1 MNVDFKTNRQFKKK
15 YERLFNKNPLGANVF
30 LLLLELANERGQLKI
45 SDERELLEL
54 MAKRFDDP
62 EAYQL

>member
-30 LLLLELANERGQLKI
+30 LLLSELANERGQVTI